1 MKQRHSSIMSTDNI
15 IRKALTVDREQLMAL
30 ASHGIYNGSIYLY
43 FAPRLEAFFQ
53 VIWFHKI
60 MPKGFEYTE
69 RTWHCKCT
77 KKSSWNWSSHHVSQ
91 NCARSTF
98 ATRAKLA
105 SRKMSWC
112 CSCTLLTMQKQV
124 ANLTQWWHLPTA
136 LRTTALRTIYCTTLT
151 RRASIQH
158 EAKLESAVLA
168 SRPVQSAV
176 NPTTYNTLW
185 YVFAMHA
192 LFPVLYFME

>member
-1 MKQRHSSIMSTDNI
+1 MEFTMDRYIYTLHQGWKHFFKSSDSTKLCLRDLSI
-15 IRKALTVDREQLMAL
+15 QKE
-30 ASHGIYNGSIYLY
+30 HGIVNV
-43 FAPRLEAFFQ
+43 PRNLHETDL
-53 VIWFHKI
+53 VIMYH
-60 MPKGFEYTE
+60 
-69 RTWHCKCT
+69 RT
-77 KKSSWNWSSHHVSQ
+77 VLDLLL
-91 NCARSTF
+91 R
-98 ATRAKLA
+98 TRAKLA